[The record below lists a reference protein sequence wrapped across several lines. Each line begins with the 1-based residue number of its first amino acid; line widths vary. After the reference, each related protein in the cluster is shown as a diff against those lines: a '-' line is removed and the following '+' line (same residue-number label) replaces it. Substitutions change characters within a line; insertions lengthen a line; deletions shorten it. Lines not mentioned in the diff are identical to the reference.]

1 VYANAD
7 CIRRKIA
14 EMAPILPP
22 DYEPIPDLTE
32 RIKDT
37 APTVIRLG
45 VVTVTL
51 YQPVQIVPPY
61 PVVLAVEPPK
71 QADDPPSEDY
81 SAPVSY
87 SLDRGVQSSSSGVP
101 FNNFDW
107 PVASRRTTLHPSQM
121 TFSTSAALLFDL
133 E

>member
-1 VYANAD
+1 
-7 CIRRKIA
+7 
-14 EMAPILPP
+14 MAPILPP

-51 YQPVQIVPPY
+51 YQPVQVVPPY
-61 PVVLAVEPPK
+61 PAVQAVVQRK
-71 QADDPPSEDY
+71 HADDPPSGDY
-81 SAPVSY
+81 LAPVSY

-107 PVASRRTTLHPSQM
+107 PVPRRRTTLHPSQM
-121 TFSTSAALLFDL
+121 TFSTSLFDL
-133 E
+133 Q